1 MRRAPQLG
9 LKAPAFA
16 TERHQLLMPAG
27 SALHAEESVFEAP
40 AFEVRLE
47 LFVDEVGERDTFGI
61 KAFEKPREVLFD
73 KGVEGSLLGAVTFV
87 RGCVTGQ
94 SRSRAGG
101 HLSSAVMGVGPGC
114 GLLRERIYG
123 TPCRVMQDTAS
134 PFIRVALN
142 SAGSQNPMSRDLAVA
157 GLDLRSSG

>member
-1 MRRAPQLG
+1 MTWQARCASG
-9 LKAPAFA
+9 TSGAF
-16 TERHQLLMPAG
+16 
-27 SALHAEESVFEAP
+27 HAEESVFEAP

-73 KGVEGSLLGAVTFV
+73 KGVEGSLLRAVMFV